1 MSPADRL
8 RIDRLVLAAAAL
20 DGDER
25 SGFLAG
31 LPEADRELEAELR
44 RRLRHAD
51 ALSEGFLAPPPT
63 ALLAAAAADD
73 AVEEPAPP
81 VGDDRYEV
89 GEPVGAGGM
98 GRVYRAFDRRLGRP
112 VALKLLDADDA
123 ETPRRLIREARAQ
136 ARVRHEHVLEV
147 YDTGELD
154 GRPFISM
161 RLVAGRT
168 LAELGEEVTLE
179 QRVRLVAQVAEGLH
193 AAHREGLLH
202 GDVKPSN
209 VLVEQTADG
218 ELRAWIGDF
227 GIARDVGPP
236 EPGGGMSGGGMA
248 AGTPQYMAPEL
259 AAGERAAADRRAD
272 VFSLGV
278 TLYQALTG
286 ELPPPGAGRSDP
298 RAWPARL
305 PADLAA
311 IVARCLSPD
320 PAGRYPSA
328 RAVADDLRRFLD
340 GEVVTAYADR
350 LAYRLTRFALRHRRL
365 LAVAGVSTLLL
376 AAALVTAALAG
387 MRAVRANE
395 LADQRRL
402 QAEELIG
409 FMLLDLRDRLEP
421 VGRLDVLDEVGRRAM
436 RYFAAVPPAEL
447 SDEELARRSV
457 ALYQI
462 GDVRIRQGDLAGAE
476 RPLAESLAL
485 ARQLAARDPGDP
497 QRLFGLA
504 QSEFWAGYAHWKR
517 GDLDAARGHFE
528 AYGEAAERLVAL
540 DPGNADWQLELSYAH
555 SNLGSLLQKQGDLAA
570 ALERFR
576 AALAIDRRLV
586 AEAAGGESA
595 DDRRFELAA
604 THNTIGVVLEQM
616 GRLAE
621 AEEELAADL
630 AIRRELAAA
639 DPRHRRWREFLGTSR
654 QYLGR
659 LLATRGEHAT
669 ARPHLEAARDLFDE
683 LATHDRDNGVW
694 RYKQAWSHLWL
705 GRLEQAE
712 GRAREAAAAW
722 ARAAA
727 IAGQLAAT
735 DAESVDRRQ
744 LLGVARL
751 HLAVAAAAAGD
762 AAAARSDA
770 SAALEV
776 LSPLAAAQQGDRR
789 AHRWLAEAL
798 LVLGDAEAA
807 AGRRAEAERAWS
819 RAAETLAPWT
829 AAGTRDHALL
839 VPWERA
845 LDRLGRRAEAAG
857 ARAVL
862 AEIGVAAAPPAA
874 GAR

>member
-1 MSPADRL
+1 MSPAERL
-8 RIDRLVLAAAAL
+8 RVDHLVLTAAAL
-20 DGDER
+20 DGDAR
-25 SGFLAG
+25 SAFLAA
-31 LPEADRELEAELR
+31 LPDADRALADEVR
-44 RRLRHAD
+44 RRLAAAG
-51 ALSEGFLAPPPT
+51 ALPESFLAPPPT
-63 ALLAAAAADD
+63 AFLAAAAAADAADD
-73 AVEEPAPP
+73 AEEPAPP
-81 VGDDRYEV
+81 AGGDRYAV

-112 VALKLLDADDA
+112 VALKVLRAGDA

-161 RLVAGRT
+161 RLIEGRT
-168 LAELGEEVTLE
+168 LGELGEEVTLE

-209 VLVEQTADG
+209 VLVEETPDG

-227 GIARDVGPP
+227 GIAREVGGP
-236 EPGGGMSGGGMA
+236 EAGGGL
-248 AGTPQYMAPEL
+248 AGTPQFMAPEL
-259 AAGERAAADRRAD
+259 VAGERAAADRRAD

-278 TLYQALTG
+278 TLHQALTG
-286 ELPPPGAGRSDP
+286 ELPPPADGSDDP
-298 RAWPARL
+298 RRWPARL
-305 PADLAA
+305 PPDLGAV
-311 IVARCLSPD
+311 VARCLAPD
-320 PAGRYPSA
+320 PADRYPSA

-350 LAYRLTRFALRHRRL
+350 LAYRLTRFTLRHRTL
-365 LAVAGVSTLLL
+365 LAVAGVSALLL
-376 AAALVTAALAG
+376 AAALVAAALAG
-387 MRAVRANE
+387 MRAVRANA
-395 LADQRRL
+395 LADQRRG

-436 RYFAAVPPAEL
+436 RYFAAVPAAEL

-497 QRLFGLA
+497 ERLFGLG

-517 GDLDAARGHFE
+517 GDLDAARRHFE
-528 AYGEAAERLVAL
+528 AYREAAERLVAL
-540 DPGNADWQLELSYAH
+540 DPRNADWQLELSYAH
-555 SNLGSLLQKQGDLAA
+555 SNLGSLLQKQGDLEG

-586 AEAAGGESA
+586 AAAADAASA
-595 DDRRFELAA
+595 DERRFEMAA
-604 THNTIGVVLEQM
+604 THNTIGVVLEQT

-621 AEEELAADL
+621 AEEHLAADL

-639 DPRHRRWREFLGTSR
+639 DPRHQRWREFLGTSR

-659 LLATRGEHAT
+659 LLATRGDHAG

-683 LATHDRDNGVW
+683 LAARDADNGVW
-694 RYKQAWSHLWL
+694 RYKRAWSHLWL
-705 GRLEQAE
+705 GRLEHAE
-712 GRAREAAAAW
+712 GRAGEAAAAW
-722 ARAAA
+722 TRAAA
-727 IAGQLAAT
+727 IAEELAAA
-735 DAESVDRRQ
+735 DPASVDRRQ

-751 HLAVAAAAAGD
+751 HRAMAAAAADD
-762 AAAARSDA
+762 AAAARSRA
-770 SAALEV
+770 AAALEV
-776 LSPLAAAQQGDRR
+776 LAPLAAAHPDDRR
-789 AHRWLAEAL
+789 AHRWLAETL

-807 AGRRAEAERAWS
+807 GGRAAAAESAWA
-819 RAAETLAPWT
+819 RAAEALAPWT
-829 AAGTRDHALL
+829 AAGTRDPALL
-839 VPWERA
+839 VPWAGA
-845 LDRLGRRAEAAG
+845 LDRLGRGADAAG
-857 ARAVL
+857 ARATL
-862 AEIGVAAAPPAA
+862 AEIGAAAPPP
-874 GAR
+874 